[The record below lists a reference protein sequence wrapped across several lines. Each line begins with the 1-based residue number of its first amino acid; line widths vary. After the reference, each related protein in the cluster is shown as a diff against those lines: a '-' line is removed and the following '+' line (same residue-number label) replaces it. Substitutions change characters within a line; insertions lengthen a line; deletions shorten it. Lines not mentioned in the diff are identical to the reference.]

1 MTADISIV
9 ALSQAIRNQERMF
22 IKQNDFSTTIAA
34 GARSALTNLT
44 GILYNKICIVGLAI
58 SSEANTDWRI
68 KFYRKDTGVVT
79 TYATNT
85 YCGELEITNLSA
97 NATPSYEGDVEANL
111 YYEDKDLSNEIHL
124 IAENIGSVTSKVLIT
139 ISYTASD

>member
-1 MTADISIV
+1 MAADVSIV
-9 ALSQAIRNQERMF
+9 ALNQAIRNQNRIF
-22 IKQNDFSTTIAA
+22 IKQKDFSTTIDA
-34 GARSALTNLT
+34 GSRSSLTNLT
-44 GILYNKICIVGLAI
+44 GILYSKICIVGLAV

-79 TYATNT
+79 SYVTNT

-97 NATPSYEGDVEANL
+97 NATPSYEGDVEASL
-111 YYEDKDLSNEIHL
+111 YYEDKDLTNEIHL

-139 ISYTASD
+139 IFYVASD